1 MAIAEK
7 IKTLTVTEFNLIA
20 NKDPYGSYDRRTRET
35 LQQIIYKLV
44 GNPRTHTDL
53 ERKLFYKFRDAKFGA
68 LEKKSKQV
76 QFEVMRY
83 RLSSNAKHSIKLIAS
98 ALCVLVLSGYIA
110 YKFILDTGTRQ
121 RVDIALNDRL
131 NTMGL
136 VSKKGVEKI
145 RQTLQTAT
153 NKLQET
159 SKENKQLSQIVEQMV
174 HNNKVTENLKYIL
187 KEIHDDPK
195 TKYIKTKDL
204 NIIKYGN
211 KEIARYKNDPKLWY
225 VLGVVEQGL
234 LRIFYADGEVLQIR
248 AIFGRSG
255 EETPVGNYLIK
266 NRSYKPTWYKKED
279 VNGRIKVRAIPFGH
293 PDHELGHWW
302 LGMKKLGNPVPGSY
316 GIHGVNVG
324 KVNEFYKKNFDWR
337 NGSAGC
343 PNIQEWYL
351 HFLGKVLPIG
361 TKVNIVSKDKWD
373 KNLGSTQ
380 AASAA

>member
-7 IKTLTVTEFNLIA
+7 IKTLTITEFNLIA

-76 QFEVMRY
+76 KLEVTRY
-83 RLSSNAKHSIKLIAS
+83 RLSSNAKHSIKLLAS
-98 ALCVLVLSGYIA
+98 ALGVLILFGYIT
-110 YKFILDTGTRQ
+110 YEFILDTDTRQ

-131 NTMGL
+131 NKVGL
-136 VSKKGVEKI
+136 VSKKGMDKI
-145 RQTLQTAT
+145 RQTLQAATA
-153 NKLQET
+153 
-159 SKENKQLSQIVEQMV
+159 ENEQLNQVVEQMIN
-174 HNNKVTENLKYIL
+174 NNKVTENLKYIL
-187 KEIHDDPK
+187 KEIYNDPK
-195 TKYIKTKDL
+195 TRYIKTKDL
-204 NIIKYGN
+204 NIIKYGK
-211 KEIARYKNDPKLWY
+211 KEIRRYKDDPKLWY
-225 VLGVVEQGL
+225 VLGVVQQGVM
-234 LRIFYADGEVLQIR
+234 RIFYADEEVLQIR

-279 VNGRIKVRAIPFGH
+279 VNGRIKVRAIPFGD

-316 GIHGVNVG
+316 GIHGVNAG

-373 KNLGSTQ
+373 KNLDLTQ

>member
-7 IKTLTVTEFNLIA
+7 IKTLTITEFNLIA

-35 LQQIIYKLV
+35 LQQIIHKLV

-68 LEKKSKQV
+68 LEKKAKQV
-76 QFEVMRY
+76 KLEVTRY
-83 RLSSNAKHSIKLIAS
+83 RLSSNAKHSIKLLAS
-98 ALCVLVLSGYIA
+98 ALGVLILFGYIT
-110 YKFILDTGTRQ
+110 YEFILDTDTRQ

-131 NTMGL
+131 NKVGL
-136 VSKKGVEKI
+136 VSKEGMDKI
-145 RQTLQTAT
+145 RQTLQAATA
-153 NKLQET
+153 
-159 SKENKQLSQIVEQMV
+159 ENEQLNQVVEQMIN
-174 HNNKVTENLKYIL
+174 NNKVTENLKYIL
-187 KEIHDDPK
+187 KEIYNDPK
-195 TKYIKTKDL
+195 TRYIKTKDL
-204 NIIKYGN
+204 NIIKYGK
-211 KEIARYKNDPKLWY
+211 KEIGRYKNDPKLWY
-225 VLGVVEQGL
+225 VLGVVKQGVM
-234 LRIFYADGEVLQIR
+234 RIFYADEEVLQIR

-279 VNGRIKVRAIPFGH
+279 VNGRIKVRAIPFGD
-293 PDHELGHWW
+293 PDHEIGHWW
-302 LGMKKLGNPVPGSY
+302 MGLEKLGNPVPGSY
-316 GIHGVNVG
+316 GIHGVNAG

-373 KNLGSTQ
+373 KSLDLTQ

>member
-7 IKTLTVTEFNLIA
+7 IKTLTITEFNLIA

-76 QFEVMRY
+76 KLEVTRY
-83 RLSSNAKHSIKLIAS
+83 RLSSNAKHSIKLLAS
-98 ALCVLVLSGYIA
+98 ALGVLILFGYIT
-110 YKFILDTGTRQ
+110 YEFILDTDTRQ

-131 NTMGL
+131 NKVGL
-136 VSKKGVEKI
+136 VSKKGMDKI
-145 RQTLQTAT
+145 RQTLQAATA
-153 NKLQET
+153 
-159 SKENKQLSQIVEQMV
+159 ENEQLNQVVEQMI
-174 HNNKVTENLKYIL
+174 NNDNKAKENLKYIL
-187 KEIHDDPK
+187 KEIYNKPK
-195 TKYIKTKDL
+195 TRYIKTKDL
-204 NIIKYGN
+204 NIIKYGK
-211 KEIARYKNDPKLWY
+211 KEIRRYKDDPKLWY
-225 VLGVVEQGL
+225 VLGVVQQGVM
-234 LRIFYADGEVLQIR
+234 RIFYDDEEVLQIR

-279 VNGRIKVRAIPFGH
+279 VNGQIKVRAIPFGD

-316 GIHGVNVG
+316 GIHGVNAG

-351 HFLGKVLPIG
+351 HFLGKVLPMG

-373 KNLGSTQ
+373 ENLDLTQ

>member
-7 IKTLTVTEFNLIA
+7 IKTLTITEFNLIA

-76 QFEVMRY
+76 KLEVTRY
-83 RLSSNAKHSIKLIAS
+83 RLSSNAKHSIKLLAS
-98 ALCVLVLSGYIA
+98 ALGVLILFGYIT
-110 YKFILDTGTRQ
+110 YEFILDTDTRQ

-131 NTMGL
+131 NKVGL
-136 VSKKGVEKI
+136 VSKKGMDKI
-145 RQTLQTAT
+145 RQTLQAATA
-153 NKLQET
+153 
-159 SKENKQLSQIVEQMV
+159 ENEELNLVVEQMIY
-174 HNNKVTENLKYIL
+174 NDDKAKENLKYIL
-187 KEIHDDPK
+187 KEIYNKPK
-195 TKYIKTKDL
+195 TRYIKTKDL
-204 NIIKYGN
+204 NIIKYGK
-211 KEIARYKNDPKLWY
+211 KEIRRYKDDPKLWY
-225 VLGVVEQGL
+225 VLGVVQQGVM
-234 LRIFYADGEVLQIR
+234 RIFYADEEVLQIR

-279 VNGRIKVRAIPFGH
+279 VNGRIKVRAIPFGA

-316 GIHGVNVG
+316 GIHGVNAG

-373 KNLGSTQ
+373 KNLDLTQ

>member
-7 IKTLTVTEFNLIA
+7 IKTLTITEFNLIA

-76 QFEVMRY
+76 KLEVTRY
-83 RLSSNAKHSIKLIAS
+83 RLSSNAKHSIKLLAS
-98 ALCVLVLSGYIA
+98 ALGVLILFGYIT
-110 YKFILDTGTRQ
+110 YEFILGTDTRQ
-121 RVDIALNDRL
+121 RVDIALIDRL
-131 NTMGL
+131 NKVGL
-136 VSKKGVEKI
+136 VSKKGMDKI
-145 RQTLQTAT
+145 RQTLQAATA
-153 NKLQET
+153 
-159 SKENKQLSQIVEQMV
+159 ENEQLNQVVEQMIY
-174 HNNKVTENLKYIL
+174 NDDKAKENLKYIL
-187 KEIHDDPK
+187 KEIYNKPK
-195 TKYIKTKDL
+195 TRYIKTKDL
-204 NIIKYGN
+204 NIIKYGK
-211 KEIARYKNDPKLWY
+211 KEIRRYKDDPKLWY
-225 VLGVVEQGL
+225 VLGVVQQGVM
-234 LRIFYADGEVLQIR
+234 RIFYDDEEVLQIR

-279 VNGRIKVRAIPFGH
+279 VNGQIKVRAIPFGA

-316 GIHGVNVG
+316 GIHGVNAG
-324 KVNEFYKKNFDWR
+324 RVNEFYKKNFDWR

-373 KNLGSTQ
+373 ENLDLTQ

>member
-7 IKTLTVTEFNLIA
+7 IKTLTITEFNLIA

-76 QFEVMRY
+76 KLEVTRY
-83 RLSSNAKHSIKLIAS
+83 RLSSNAKHSIKLLAS
-98 ALCVLVLSGYIA
+98 ALGVLILFGYIT
-110 YKFILDTGTRQ
+110 YEFILGTDTRQ
-121 RVDIALNDRL
+121 RVDIALIDRL
-131 NTMGL
+131 NKVGL
-136 VSKKGVEKI
+136 VSKKGMEKI
-145 RQTLQTAT
+145 RQTLQAATA
-153 NKLQET
+153 
-159 SKENKQLSQIVEQMV
+159 ENEQLNQVVEQMIK
-174 HNNKVTENLKYIL
+174 NNKVTENLKYIL
-187 KEIHDDPK
+187 KQIYNDPK
-195 TKYIKTKDL
+195 TKYIQTKNH
-204 NIIKYGN
+204 NILRYDG
-211 KEIARYKNDPKLWY
+211 KEIARYKKDPKSWY
-225 VLGVVEQGL
+225 VLGVVEQGVM
-234 LRIFYADGEVLQIR
+234 RIFYADEEILQIR
-248 AIFGRSG
+248 AIFGRTG
-255 EETPVGNYLIK
+255 EETPVGDYAIK
-266 NRSYKPTWYKKED
+266 NRSYKPTWYKKEEIS
-279 VNGRIKVRAIPFGH
+279 GRTKVRAIPFGDS
-293 PDHELGHWW
+293 DHEIGHWW
-302 LGMKKLGNPVPGSY
+302 LGLKKIGDPIPGSY
-316 GIHGVNVG
+316 GIHGVNAG

-343 PNIQEWYL
+343 PNVQGWYL

>member
-7 IKTLTVTEFNLIA
+7 IKTLTITEFNLIA

-68 LEKKSKQV
+68 LEKKAKQV
-76 QFEVMRY
+76 KLEVTRY
-83 RLSSNAKHSIKLIAS
+83 RLSSNAKHSIKLLAS
-98 ALCVLVLSGYIA
+98 ALGVLILFGYIT
-110 YKFILDTGTRQ
+110 YEFILDTDTRQ

-131 NTMGL
+131 NKVGL
-136 VSKKGVEKI
+136 VSKKGMDKI
-145 RQTLQTAT
+145 RQTLQAATA
-153 NKLQET
+153 
-159 SKENKQLSQIVEQMV
+159 ENEQLNQVVEQMI
-174 HNNKVTENLKYIL
+174 NNDNKAKENLKYIL
-187 KEIHDDPK
+187 KEIYNKPK
-195 TKYIKTKDL
+195 TRYIKTKDL
-204 NIIKYGN
+204 NIIKYGK
-211 KEIARYKNDPKLWY
+211 KEIRRYKDDPKLWY
-225 VLGVVEQGL
+225 VLGVVQQGVM
-234 LRIFYADGEVLQIR
+234 RIFYADEEVLQIR

-279 VNGRIKVRAIPFGH
+279 VNGQIKVRAIPFGA

-316 GIHGVNVG
+316 GIHGVNAG

-373 KNLGSTQ
+373 KNLDLTQ

>member
-7 IKTLTVTEFNLIA
+7 IKTLTITEFNLIA

-76 QFEVMRY
+76 KLEVTRY
-83 RLSSNAKHSIKLIAS
+83 RLSSNAKHSIKLLAS
-98 ALCVLVLSGYIA
+98 ALGVLILFGYIT
-110 YKFILDTGTRQ
+110 YEFILDTDTRQ

-131 NTMGL
+131 NKVGL
-136 VSKKGVEKI
+136 VSKKGMDKI
-145 RQTLQTAT
+145 RQTLQAATA
-153 NKLQET
+153 
-159 SKENKQLSQIVEQMV
+159 ENEQLNQVVEQMIS
-174 HNNKVTENLKYIL
+174 NNKVTDNLKYIL
-187 KEIHDDPK
+187 KEIYNDPK
-195 TKYIKTKDL
+195 TRYIKTKDL
-204 NIIKYGN
+204 NIIKYGK
-211 KEIARYKNDPKLWY
+211 KEIRRYKDDPKLWY
-225 VLGVVEQGL
+225 VLGVVQQGVM
-234 LRIFYADGEVLQIR
+234 RIFYADEEVLQIR

-279 VNGRIKVRAIPFGH
+279 VNGQIKVRAIPFGD

-316 GIHGVNVG
+316 GIHGVNAG

-373 KNLGSTQ
+373 KNLDLTQ

>member
-7 IKTLTVTEFNLIA
+7 IKTLTITEFNLIA
-20 NKDPYGSYDRRTRET
+20 NKDPHGSYDRRTRET
-35 LQQIIYKLV
+35 LQQIIHKLV

-76 QFEVMRY
+76 KLEVTRY
-83 RLSSNAKHSIKLIAS
+83 RLSSNAKHSIKLLAS
-98 ALCVLVLSGYIA
+98 ALGVLILFGYIT
-110 YKFILDTGTRQ
+110 YEFILDTDTRQ
-121 RVDIALNDRL
+121 RVDIAFYAGLNRV
-131 NTMGL
+131 GL
-136 VSKKGVEKI
+136 VSKEGVDKI
-145 RQTLQTAT
+145 RQTLQAATA
-153 NKLQET
+153 
-159 SKENKQLSQIVEQMV
+159 ENEQLNQVVEQMIN
-174 HNNKVTENLKYIL
+174 NNKVTENLKYIL
-187 KEIHDDPK
+187 KEIYNDPK
-195 TKYIKTKDL
+195 TRYIKTKDL
-204 NIIKYGN
+204 NIIKYGK
-211 KEIARYKNDPKLWY
+211 KEIRRYKDDPKLWY
-225 VLGVVEQGL
+225 VLGVVQQGVM
-234 LRIFYADGEVLQIR
+234 RIFYADEEVLQIR

-279 VNGRIKVRAIPFGH
+279 VNGQIKVRAIPFGD
-293 PDHELGHWW
+293 PDHEIGHWW
-302 LGMKKLGNPVPGSY
+302 MGLKKLGNPVPGSY
-316 GIHGVNVG
+316 GIHGVNAG

-373 KNLGSTQ
+373 KNLDLTQ

>member
-7 IKTLTVTEFNLIA
+7 IKTLTITEFNLIA

-35 LQQIIYKLV
+35 LQQIIHKLW

-68 LEKKSKQV
+68 LEKKAKQV
-76 QFEVMRY
+76 KLEVTRY
-83 RLSSNAKHSIKLIAS
+83 RLSSNAKHSIKLLAS
-98 ALCVLVLSGYIA
+98 ALGVLILFGYIT
-110 YKFILDTGTRQ
+110 YEFILDTDTRQ

-131 NTMGL
+131 NKVGL
-136 VSKKGVEKI
+136 VSKKGMDKI
-145 RQTLQTAT
+145 RQTLQAATA
-153 NKLQET
+153 
-159 SKENKQLSQIVEQMV
+159 ENEQLNQVVEQMI
-174 HNNKVTENLKYIL
+174 NNDNKAKENLKYIL
-187 KEIHDDPK
+187 KEIYNKPK
-195 TKYIKTKDL
+195 TRYIKTKDL
-204 NIIKYGN
+204 NIIKYGK
-211 KEIARYKNDPKLWY
+211 KEIRRYKDDPKLWY
-225 VLGVVEQGL
+225 VLGVVQQGVM
-234 LRIFYADGEVLQIR
+234 RIFYADEEVLQIR

-279 VNGRIKVRAIPFGH
+279 VNGQIKVRAIPFGA

-316 GIHGVNVG
+316 GIHGVNAG

-373 KNLGSTQ
+373 KNLDLTQ

>member
-7 IKTLTVTEFNLIA
+7 IKTLTITEFNLIA

-68 LEKKSKQV
+68 LEKKAKQV
-76 QFEVMRY
+76 KLEVTRY
-83 RLSSNAKHSIKLIAS
+83 RLSSNAKHSIKLLAS
-98 ALCVLVLSGYIA
+98 ALGVLILFGYIS
-110 YKFILDTGTRQ
+110 YEFILDTDTKQ
-121 RVDIALNDRL
+121 QVDIALNDRL
-131 NTMGL
+131 NQVGL
-136 VSKKGVEKI
+136 VSKKGMDKI
-145 RQTLQTAT
+145 RQTLQAATA
-153 NKLQET
+153 
-159 SKENKQLSQIVEQMV
+159 ENEQLNQVVEQMI
-174 HNNKVTENLKYIL
+174 NNDNKAKENLKYIL
-187 KEIHDDPK
+187 KEIYNKPK
-195 TKYIKTKDL
+195 TRYIKTKDL
-204 NIIKYGN
+204 NIIKYGK
-211 KEIARYKNDPKLWY
+211 KEIRRYKDDPKLWY
-225 VLGVVEQGL
+225 VLGVVQQGVM
-234 LRIFYADGEVLQIR
+234 RIFYDDEEVLQIR

-279 VNGRIKVRAIPFGH
+279 VNGQIKVRAIPFGD

-302 LGMKKLGNPVPGSY
+302 LGMKKLGSPVPGSY
-316 GIHGVNVG
+316 GIHGVNAG

-351 HFLGKVLPIG
+351 HFLGKVLPMG

-373 KNLGSTQ
+373 ENLDLTQ

>member
-7 IKTLTVTEFNLIA
+7 IKTLTITEFNLIA

-68 LEKKSKQV
+68 LEKKAKQV
-76 QFEVMRY
+76 KLEVTRY
-83 RLSSNAKHSIKLIAS
+83 RLSSNAKHSIKLLAS
-98 ALCVLVLSGYIA
+98 ALGVLILFGYIT
-110 YKFILDTGTRQ
+110 YEFILDTDTRQ

-131 NTMGL
+131 NKVGL
-136 VSKKGVEKI
+136 VSKKGMDKI
-145 RQTLQTAT
+145 RQTLQAATA
-153 NKLQET
+153 
-159 SKENKQLSQIVEQMV
+159 ENEELNLVVEQMIY
-174 HNNKVTENLKYIL
+174 NDDKAKENLKYIL
-187 KEIHDDPK
+187 KEIYNKPK
-195 TKYIKTKDL
+195 TRYIKTKDL
-204 NIIKYGN
+204 NIIKYGK
-211 KEIARYKNDPKLWY
+211 KEIRRYKDDPKLWY
-225 VLGVVEQGL
+225 VLGVVQQGVM
-234 LRIFYADGEVLQIR
+234 RIFYADEEVLQIR

-279 VNGRIKVRAIPFGH
+279 VNGQIKVRAIPFGD

-302 LGMKKLGNPVPGSY
+302 LGMKKLGSPVPGSY
-316 GIHGVNVG
+316 GIHGVNAG

-373 KNLGSTQ
+373 KNLDLTQ

>member
-7 IKTLTVTEFNLIA
+7 IKTLTITEFNLIA

-35 LQQIIYKLV
+35 LQQIIHKLV

-68 LEKKSKQV
+68 LEKKAKQV
-76 QFEVMRY
+76 KLEVTRY
-83 RLSSNAKHSIKLIAS
+83 RLSSNAKHSIKLLAS
-98 ALCVLVLSGYIA
+98 ALGVLILFGYIT
-110 YKFILDTGTRQ
+110 YEFILDTDTKQ
-121 RVDIALNDRL
+121 RVDIAFYAGLNRV
-131 NTMGL
+131 GL
-136 VSKKGVEKI
+136 VSKEGVDKI
-145 RQTLQTAT
+145 RQTLQAATA
-153 NKLQET
+153 
-159 SKENKQLSQIVEQMV
+159 ENEQLNQVVEQMIN
-174 HNNKVTENLKYIL
+174 NNKVTENLKYIL
-187 KEIHDDPK
+187 KEIYNDPK
-195 TKYIKTKDL
+195 TRYIKTKDL
-204 NIIKYGN
+204 NIIKYGK
-211 KEIARYKNDPKLWY
+211 KEIGRYKNDPKLWY
-225 VLGVVEQGL
+225 VLGVVKQGVM
-234 LRIFYADGEVLQIR
+234 RIFYADEEVLQIR

-266 NRSYKPTWYKKED
+266 NRSYEPTWYKKED
-279 VNGRIKVRAIPFGH
+279 VNGRIKVRAIPFGD
-293 PDHELGHWW
+293 PDHEIGHWW
-302 LGMKKLGNPVPGSY
+302 MGLEKLGNPVPGSY
-316 GIHGVNVG
+316 GIHGVNAG

-373 KNLGSTQ
+373 KNLDLTQ

>member
-7 IKTLTVTEFNLIA
+7 IKTLTITEFNLIA

-76 QFEVMRY
+76 KLEVTRY
-83 RLSSNAKHSIKLIAS
+83 RLSSNAKHSIKLLAS
-98 ALCVLVLSGYIA
+98 ALGVLILFGYIT
-110 YKFILDTGTRQ
+110 YEFILDTDTRQ

-131 NTMGL
+131 NKVGL
-136 VSKKGVEKI
+136 VSKKGMDKI
-145 RQTLQTAT
+145 RQTLQAATA
-153 NKLQET
+153 
-159 SKENKQLSQIVEQMV
+159 ENEQLNQVVEQMIN
-174 HNNKVTENLKYIL
+174 NNKVTENLKYIL
-187 KEIHDDPK
+187 KEIYNDPK
-195 TKYIKTKDL
+195 TRYIKTKDL
-204 NIIKYGN
+204 NIIKYGK
-211 KEIARYKNDPKLWY
+211 KEIRRYKDDPKLWY
-225 VLGVVEQGL
+225 VLGVVQQGVM
-234 LRIFYADGEVLQIR
+234 RIFYANEEVLQIR

-279 VNGRIKVRAIPFGH
+279 VNGQIKVRAIPFGD

-302 LGMKKLGNPVPGSY
+302 LGMKKLGSPVPGSY
-316 GIHGVNVG
+316 GIHGVNAG

-373 KNLGSTQ
+373 KNLDLTQ

>member
-20 NKDPYGSYDRRTRET
+20 NKDPRGSYDRRTRET
-35 LQQIIYKLV
+35 LQHIIHKLKD
-44 GNPRTHTDL
+44 NHETHTDL
-53 ERKLFYKFRDAKFGA
+53 ERKLFYKFSNAKFDA

-110 YKFILDTGTRQ
+110 YKFILDTGTKQ
-121 RVDIALNDRL
+121 RVDMAFNDRL
-131 NTMGL
+131 NKVGL

-145 RQTLQTAT
+145 QQTLQTAT
-153 NKLQET
+153 NKLQEF
-159 SKENKQLSQIVEQMV
+159 SKENKQLSQIVEQMI

-187 KEIHDDPK
+187 KEIYDDPK

-204 NIIKYGN
+204 NIIRYGK
-211 KEIARYKNDPKLWY
+211 KEIGRYKNDPKLWY
-225 VLGVVEQGL
+225 VLGVVEQGVM
-234 LRIFYADGEVLQIR
+234 RIFYADEEVLQIR

-255 EETPVGNYLIK
+255 EKTPVGNYLIK

-279 VNGRIKVRAIPFGH
+279 VNGRIKVRAIPFGE
-293 PDHELGHWW
+293 PDHEIGHWW
-302 LGMKKLGNPVPGSY
+302 LGLKKVGDPIPGSY

-343 PNIQEWYL
+343 PNIQAWYL
-351 HFLGKVLPIG
+351 HFLGNVLPTG

-373 KNLGSTQ
+373 KTLDLTQ

>member
-7 IKTLTVTEFNLIA
+7 IKTLTITEFNLIA

-76 QFEVMRY
+76 KLEVTRY
-83 RLSSNAKHSIKLIAS
+83 RLSSNAKHSIKLLAS
-98 ALCVLVLSGYIA
+98 ALGVLILFGYIT
-110 YKFILDTGTRQ
+110 YEFILDTDTKQ
-121 RVDIALNDRL
+121 QVDIALNDRL
-131 NTMGL
+131 NQVGL
-136 VSKKGVEKI
+136 VSKKGMDKI
-145 RQTLQTAT
+145 RQTLQAATA
-153 NKLQET
+153 
-159 SKENKQLSQIVEQMV
+159 ENEQLNQVVEQMI
-174 HNNKVTENLKYIL
+174 NNDNKAKENLKYIL
-187 KEIHDDPK
+187 KEIYNKPK
-195 TKYIKTKDL
+195 TRYIKTKDL
-204 NIIKYGN
+204 NIIKYGK
-211 KEIARYKNDPKLWY
+211 KEIRRYKDDPKLWY
-225 VLGVVEQGL
+225 VLGVVQQGVM
-234 LRIFYADGEVLQIR
+234 RIFYADEEVLQIR

-279 VNGRIKVRAIPFGH
+279 VNGQIKVRAIPFGD

-316 GIHGVNVG
+316 GIHGVNAG

-373 KNLGSTQ
+373 KNLDLTQ

>member
-7 IKTLTVTEFNLIA
+7 IKTLTITEFNLIA

-76 QFEVMRY
+76 KLEVTRY
-83 RLSSNAKHSIKLIAS
+83 RLSSNAKHSIKLLAS
-98 ALCVLVLSGYIA
+98 ALGVLILFGYIT
-110 YKFILDTGTRQ
+110 YEFILDTDTRQ

-131 NTMGL
+131 NKVGL
-136 VSKKGVEKI
+136 VSKKGMDKI
-145 RQTLQTAT
+145 RQTLQAATA
-153 NKLQET
+153 
-159 SKENKQLSQIVEQMV
+159 ENEQLNQVVEQMI
-174 HNNKVTENLKYIL
+174 NNDNKAKENLKYIL
-187 KEIHDDPK
+187 KEIYNKPK
-195 TKYIKTKDL
+195 TRYIKTKDL
-204 NIIKYGN
+204 NIIKYGK
-211 KEIARYKNDPKLWY
+211 KEIRRYKDDPKLWY
-225 VLGVVEQGL
+225 VLGVVQQGVM
-234 LRIFYADGEVLQIR
+234 RIFYADEEVLQIR

-279 VNGRIKVRAIPFGH
+279 VNGQIKVRAIPFGA

-316 GIHGVNVG
+316 GIHGVNAG

-373 KNLGSTQ
+373 KNLDLTQ

>member
-1 MAIAEK
+1 MLIDDK
-7 IKTLTVTEFNLIA
+7 IRTLTITEYNLLA

-35 LQQIIYKLV
+35 LQQIIYKLW

-68 LEKKSKQV
+68 LEKKAKQV
-76 QFEVMRY
+76 KLEVTRY
-83 RLSSNAKHSIKLIAS
+83 RLSSNAKHSIKLLAS
-98 ALCVLVLSGYIA
+98 ALGVLILFGYIT
-110 YKFILDTGTRQ
+110 YEFILDTDTRQ
-121 RVDIALNDRL
+121 RVDIAFNAGLNKV
-131 NTMGL
+131 GL
-136 VSKKGVEKI
+136 VSKDGVDKI
-145 RQTLQTAT
+145 RQTLQAATA
-153 NKLQET
+153 
-159 SKENKQLSQIVEQMV
+159 ENEQLNQVVEQMIN
-174 HNNKVTENLKYIL
+174 NNKVTENLKYIL
-187 KEIHDDPK
+187 KEIYNDPK
-195 TKYIKTKDL
+195 TRYIKTKDL
-204 NIIKYGN
+204 NIIKYGK
-211 KEIARYKNDPKLWY
+211 KEIRRYKDDPKLWY
-225 VLGVVEQGL
+225 VLGVVQQGVM
-234 LRIFYADGEVLQIR
+234 RIFYANEEVLQIR

-279 VNGRIKVRAIPFGH
+279 VNGQIKVRAIPFGD

-316 GIHGVNVG
+316 GIHGVNAV

-373 KNLGSTQ
+373 KNLDLTQ

>member
-7 IKTLTVTEFNLIA
+7 IKTLTITEFNLIA
-20 NKDPYGSYDRRTRET
+20 SKDPYGSYDRRTRET
-35 LQQIIYKLV
+35 LQQIIHKLV

-68 LEKKSKQV
+68 LEKKAKQV
-76 QFEVMRY
+76 KLEVTRY
-83 RLSSNAKHSIKLIAS
+83 RLSSNTKHSIKLLAS
-98 ALCVLVLSGYIA
+98 ALGVLVLSGYIT
-110 YKFILDTGTRQ
+110 YEFILGADTKQ
-121 RVDIALNDRL
+121 RVDIAYYAGLNK
-131 NTMGL
+131 MGL
-136 VSKKGVEKI
+136 VSKEGVDKI
-145 RQTLQTAT
+145 RQTLQMAT
-153 NKLQET
+153 
-159 SKENKQLSQIVEQMV
+159 KENEQLNQVVDQMIT
-174 HNNKVTENLKYIL
+174 NNKVYDENLKYIL
-187 KEIHDDPK
+187 KEIYNKPK
-195 TKYIKTKDL
+195 TRYIKTKDL
-204 NIIKYGN
+204 NIIKYGK
-211 KEIARYKNDPKLWY
+211 KEIGRYKNDPKLWY
-225 VLGVVEQGL
+225 VLGVVKQGVM
-234 LRIFYADGEVLQIR
+234 RIFYADEEVLQIR

-279 VNGRIKVRAIPFGH
+279 VNGRIKVRAIPFGD
-293 PDHELGHWW
+293 PDHEIGHWW
-302 LGMKKLGNPVPGSY
+302 MGLEKLGNPVPGSY
-316 GIHGVNVG
+316 GIHGVNAG

-373 KNLGSTQ
+373 KNLDLTQ

>member
-7 IKTLTVTEFNLIA
+7 IKTLTITEFNLIA

-76 QFEVMRY
+76 KLEVTRY
-83 RLSSNAKHSIKLIAS
+83 RLSSNAKHSIKLLAS
-98 ALCVLVLSGYIA
+98 ALGVLILFGYIT
-110 YKFILDTGTRQ
+110 YEFILDTDTRQ

-131 NTMGL
+131 NKVGL
-136 VSKKGVEKI
+136 VSKKGMDKI
-145 RQTLQTAT
+145 RQTLQAATA
-153 NKLQET
+153 
-159 SKENKQLSQIVEQMV
+159 ENEQLNQVVEQMIY
-174 HNNKVTENLKYIL
+174 NDDKVTENLKYIL
-187 KEIHDDPK
+187 KEIYNDPK
-195 TKYIKTKDL
+195 TRYIKTKDL
-204 NIIKYGN
+204 NIIKYGK
-211 KEIARYKNDPKLWY
+211 KEIRRYKDDPKLWY
-225 VLGVVEQGL
+225 VLGVVQQGVM
-234 LRIFYADGEVLQIR
+234 RIFYDDEEVLQIR

-279 VNGRIKVRAIPFGH
+279 VNGQIKVRAIPFGD

-316 GIHGVNVG
+316 GIHGVNAG

-373 KNLGSTQ
+373 KNLDLTQ

>member
-7 IKTLTVTEFNLIA
+7 IKTLTITEFNLIA

-76 QFEVMRY
+76 KLEVTRY
-83 RLSSNAKHSIKLIAS
+83 RLSSNAKHSIKLLAS
-98 ALCVLVLSGYIA
+98 ALGVLILFGYIT
-110 YKFILDTGTRQ
+110 YEFILDTDTRQ

-131 NTMGL
+131 NKVGL
-136 VSKKGVEKI
+136 VSKKGMDKI
-145 RQTLQTAT
+145 RQTLQAATAE
-153 NKLQET
+153 NEKLNQV
-159 SKENKQLSQIVEQMV
+159 VEQMIY
-174 HNNKVTENLKYIL
+174 NDDKAKENLKYIL
-187 KEIHDDPK
+187 KEIYNKPK
-195 TKYIKTKDL
+195 TRYIKTKDL
-204 NIIKYGN
+204 NIIKYGK
-211 KEIARYKNDPKLWY
+211 KEIRRYKDDPKLWY
-225 VLGVVEQGL
+225 VLGVVQQGVM
-234 LRIFYADGEVLQIR
+234 RIFYADEEVLQIR

-279 VNGRIKVRAIPFGH
+279 VNGQIKVRAIPFGA

-316 GIHGVNVG
+316 GIHGVNAG

-373 KNLGSTQ
+373 KNLDLTQ

>member
-7 IKTLTVTEFNLIA
+7 IKTLTITEFNLIA

-44 GNPRTHTDL
+44 GNPKTHTDL

-76 QFEVMRY
+76 KLEVTRY
-83 RLSSNAKHSIKLIAS
+83 RLSSNAKHSIKLLAS
-98 ALCVLVLSGYIA
+98 ALGVLILFGYIT
-110 YKFILDTGTRQ
+110 YEFILDTDTKQ

-131 NTMGL
+131 NKVGL
-136 VSKKGVEKI
+136 VSKKGVDKI
-145 RQTLQTAT
+145 RQTLQAATA
-153 NKLQET
+153 
-159 SKENKQLSQIVEQMV
+159 ENEQLNQVVEQMIN
-174 HNNKVTENLKYIL
+174 NNKVTENLKYIL
-187 KEIHDDPK
+187 KEIYNDPK
-195 TKYIKTKDL
+195 TRYIKTKDL
-204 NIIKYGN
+204 NIIKYGK
-211 KEIARYKNDPKLWY
+211 KEIGRYKDDPKLWY
-225 VLGVVEQGL
+225 VLGVVQQGVM
-234 LRIFYADGEVLQIR
+234 RIFYADEEVLQIR

-279 VNGRIKVRAIPFGH
+279 VNGRIKVRAIPFGD

-316 GIHGVNVG
+316 GIHGVNAG

-373 KNLGSTQ
+373 KNLDLTQ

>member
-7 IKTLTVTEFNLIA
+7 IKTLTITEFNLIA

-68 LEKKSKQV
+68 LEKKAKQV
-76 QFEVMRY
+76 KLEVTRY
-83 RLSSNAKHSIKLIAS
+83 RLSSNAKHSIKLLAS
-98 ALCVLVLSGYIA
+98 ALGVLILFGYIT
-110 YKFILDTGTRQ
+110 YEFILDTDTKQ
-121 RVDIALNDRL
+121 QVDIAYYAGLNRV
-131 NTMGL
+131 GL
-136 VSKKGVEKI
+136 VSKEGVDKI
-145 RQTLQTAT
+145 RQTLQAATA
-153 NKLQET
+153 
-159 SKENKQLSQIVEQMV
+159 ENEQLNQVVEQMIN
-174 HNNKVTENLKYIL
+174 NNKVTENLKYIL
-187 KEIHDDPK
+187 KEIYNDPK
-195 TKYIKTKDL
+195 TRYIKTKDL
-204 NIIKYGN
+204 NIIKYGK
-211 KEIARYKNDPKLWY
+211 KEIRRYKDDPKLWY
-225 VLGVVEQGL
+225 VLGVVQQGVM
-234 LRIFYADGEVLQIR
+234 RIFYADEEVLQIR

-279 VNGRIKVRAIPFGH
+279 VNGRIKVRAIPFGD
-293 PDHELGHWW
+293 PDHEIGHWW
-302 LGMKKLGNPVPGSY
+302 MGLEKLGNPVPGSY
-316 GIHGVNVG
+316 GIHGVNAG

-373 KNLGSTQ
+373 KNLDLTQ

>member
-20 NKDPYGSYDRRTRET
+20 SKDPHGSYDRRTRET

-68 LEKKSKQV
+68 LEKKAKQV
-76 QFEVMRY
+76 KLEVTRY
-83 RLSSNAKHSIKLIAS
+83 RLSSNAKHSIKLLAS
-98 ALCVLVLSGYIA
+98 ALGVLILFGYIT
-110 YKFILDTGTRQ
+110 YQFILDTDTKQ
-121 RVDIALNDRL
+121 RVDIAYYAGLNRV
-131 NTMGL
+131 GL
-136 VSKKGVEKI
+136 VSKEGVEKI
-145 RQTLQTAT
+145 RQTLQAATA
-153 NKLQET
+153 
-159 SKENKQLSQIVEQMV
+159 ENEQLNQVVEQMIN
-174 HNNKVTENLKYIL
+174 NNKVTENLKYIL
-187 KEIHDDPK
+187 KEIYNDPK
-195 TKYIKTKDL
+195 TRYIKTKDL
-204 NIIKYGN
+204 NIIKYGK
-211 KEIARYKNDPKLWY
+211 KEIRRYKDDPKLWY
-225 VLGVVEQGL
+225 VLGVVQQGVM
-234 LRIFYADGEVLQIR
+234 RIFYNDEEVLQIR

-279 VNGRIKVRAIPFGH
+279 VNGRIKVRAIPFGD
-293 PDHELGHWW
+293 PDHEIGHWW
-302 LGMKKLGNPVPGSY
+302 MGLEKLGNPVPGSY
-316 GIHGVNVG
+316 GIHGVNAG

-343 PNIQEWYL
+343 PNVQEWYL

-373 KNLGSTQ
+373 KNLDLTQ

>member
-7 IKTLTVTEFNLIA
+7 IKTLTITEFNLIA

-76 QFEVMRY
+76 KLEVTRY
-83 RLSSNAKHSIKLIAS
+83 RLSSNAKHSIKLLAS
-98 ALCVLVLSGYIA
+98 ALGVLILFGYIT
-110 YKFILDTGTRQ
+110 YEFILDTDTRQ

-131 NTMGL
+131 NKVGL
-136 VSKKGVEKI
+136 VSKKGMDKI
-145 RQTLQTAT
+145 RQTLQAATA
-153 NKLQET
+153 
-159 SKENKQLSQIVEQMV
+159 ENEQLNQVVEQMI
-174 HNNKVTENLKYIL
+174 NNDNKAKENLKYIL
-187 KEIHDDPK
+187 KEIYNKPK
-195 TKYIKTKDL
+195 TRYIKTKDL
-204 NIIKYGN
+204 NIIKYGK
-211 KEIARYKNDPKLWY
+211 KEIRRYKDDPKLWY
-225 VLGVVEQGL
+225 VLGVVQQGVM
-234 LRIFYADGEVLQIR
+234 RIFYDDEEVLQIR

-279 VNGRIKVRAIPFGH
+279 VNGRIKVRTIPFGD

-302 LGMKKLGNPVPGSY
+302 LGMKKLGSPVPGSY
-316 GIHGVNVG
+316 GIHGVNAG

-351 HFLGKVLPIG
+351 HFLGKVLPMG

-373 KNLGSTQ
+373 ENLDLTQ

>member
-7 IKTLTVTEFNLIA
+7 IKTLTITEFNLIA

-76 QFEVMRY
+76 KLEVTRY
-83 RLSSNAKHSIKLIAS
+83 RLSSNAKHSIKLLAS
-98 ALCVLVLSGYIA
+98 ALGVLILFGYIT
-110 YKFILDTGTRQ
+110 YEFILDTDTRQ
-121 RVDIALNDRL
+121 QVDIALNDRL
-131 NTMGL
+131 NQVGL
-136 VSKKGVEKI
+136 VSKKGMDKI
-145 RQTLQTAT
+145 RQTLQAATA
-153 NKLQET
+153 
-159 SKENKQLSQIVEQMV
+159 ENEQLNQVVEQMI
-174 HNNKVTENLKYIL
+174 NNDNKAKENLKYIL
-187 KEIHDDPK
+187 KEIYNKPK
-195 TKYIKTKDL
+195 TRYIKTKDL
-204 NIIKYGN
+204 NIIKYGK
-211 KEIARYKNDPKLWY
+211 KEIRRYKDDPKLWY
-225 VLGVVEQGL
+225 VLGVVQQGVM
-234 LRIFYADGEVLQIR
+234 RIFYADEEVLQIR

-279 VNGRIKVRAIPFGH
+279 VNGQIKVRAIPFGD

-316 GIHGVNVG
+316 GIHGVNAG

-351 HFLGKVLPIG
+351 HFLGKVLPMG

-373 KNLGSTQ
+373 ENLDLTQ

>member
-20 NKDPYGSYDRRTRET
+20 NKDPHGSYDRRTRET

-76 QFEVMRY
+76 KLEVTRY
-83 RLSSNAKHSIKLIAS
+83 RLSSNAKHSIKLLAS
-98 ALCVLVLSGYIA
+98 ALGVLILFGYIT
-110 YKFILDTGTRQ
+110 YEFILDTDTRQ

-131 NTMGL
+131 NKVGL
-136 VSKKGVEKI
+136 VSKKGMDKI
-145 RQTLQTAT
+145 RQTLQAATA
-153 NKLQET
+153 
-159 SKENKQLSQIVEQMV
+159 ENEQLNQVVEQMIY
-174 HNNKVTENLKYIL
+174 NDDKAKENLKYIL
-187 KEIHDDPK
+187 KEIYNKPK
-195 TKYIKTKDL
+195 TRYIKTKDL
-204 NIIKYGN
+204 NIIKYGK
-211 KEIARYKNDPKLWY
+211 KEIRRYKDDPKLWY
-225 VLGVVEQGL
+225 VLGVVQQGVM
-234 LRIFYADGEVLQIR
+234 RIFYADEEVLQIR

-279 VNGRIKVRAIPFGH
+279 VNGQIKVRAIPFGA

-316 GIHGVNVG
+316 GIHGVNAG

-373 KNLGSTQ
+373 KSLDLTQ
-380 AASAA
+380 ATSAA